1 MKNAQ
6 QAGMLCNEPLFRA
19 FLKQNDNVKRYGV
32 RFPNDQWPFLRDKEA
47 AAIAVRFII
56 GIDSRRDLD
65 TDYDAAAIWREMV
78 ADYELW
84 KVDV

>member
-19 FLKQNDNVKRYGV
+19 FLKSRPEV
-32 RFPNDQWPFLRDKEA
+32 RIVAGSPLRPWVFLRTKEDA
-47 AAIAVRFII
+47 ADAIRYLLDIQ
-56 GIDSRRDLD
+56 SRRQLNDAP
-65 TDYDAAAIWREMV
+65 YDAQWREMV

-84 KVDV
+84 KADV